1 MLLLLLLLQKCQT
14 KMRSNANCKLAQL
27 AVALLPLV
35 RWEAKKEVI
44 TCEHATFWLFS
55 VFRWLFLPL
64 LPCLCHTSCLP
75 ACLSVSAASNSD
87 SGSGSGSGVCRQ
99 QPHTC
104 RRNSRRFLLLLLLLF
119 CLLSALF
126 LEHCFNV
133 SLVGDQAKVTG
144 RLVCVLCS
152 TGQHIIHTETH
163 SVATVQSG
171 MVPCNGDVNV
181 SQKKTAVMAENV
193 RKTQRKK
200 EREKERSTP
209 FFCFCGQSPLLF
221 SFATVTCT
229 EPGTT
234 QPVFTSTRRYHLDL
248 IAAAA
253 RC

>member
-1 MLLLLLLLQKCQT
+1 MPNQNALKCQLQIGT
-14 KMRSNANCKLAQL
+14 ISRGTFAIS
-27 AVALLPLV
+27 AV
-35 RWEAKKEVI
+35 RGKKEVI

-104 RRNSRRFLLLLLLLF
+104 RRNSRRFLLLLLLLLF

-152 TGQHIIHTETH
+152 TRQHIIHTETH

-181 SQKKTAVMAENV
+181 SQNK
-193 RKTQRKK
+193 RQ
-200 EREKERSTP
+200 
-209 FFCFCGQSPLLF
+209 
-221 SFATVTCT
+221 
-229 EPGTT
+229 
-234 QPVFTSTRRYHLDL
+234 
-248 IAAAA
+248 
-253 RC
+253 